1 MYAQGVSHVQ
11 EMAELHLVSGFHPLD
26 RAPVELGGVRQR
38 FLGEA
43 HPFPPYS
50 DAVADGPAGVDDPL
64 RLFCWHSRNALSIM
78 IISQQQI

>member
-26 RAPVELGGVRQR
+26 RAPVELGGVRQPL
-38 FLGEA
+38 LGHVQVQSP
-43 HPFPPYS
+43 HPN
-50 DAVADGPAGVDDPL
+50 AVADGPTGIEDPL
-64 RLFCWHSRNALSIM
+64 RLFGGHPRNALSIM